1 MRGSTNPM
9 ETLGAQQLKS
19 QYGSTRIKD
28 KQQELVRLARDL
40 VEITIEIVTDKF
52 KANTMIEMSQTELP
66 TNRQVEEQLKQLM
79 QQAQQA
85 AMSPQGQQMMQQ
97 QPEQVQQ
104 IQQQVMSQVGKLK
117 KQPTIEQVMKLVKDQ
132 RARAFT
138 FDIETDSTI
147 QADEQAEKQQRNEFT
162 AVLAQLLPQL
172 AQMIASEPKTADFCG
187 EILKFTTAPYRA
199 GRSLESAID
208 GLVEQMK
215 QKGDQPAGDD
225 PTTAANKVT
234 LQVET
239 MKVQQKDKSDQETMK
254 LQREE
259 MQMKD
264 KQHAA
269 TLENQR
275 RIEMAKLQAAGQDDE
290 AKAGLQNQKMMHEGE
305 KHQIKMIESEAN
317 LDATRQKLE
326 LAKEQQQMKSQDM
339 VAKQNERQQMLSFKQ
354 QQATATKGI
363 VP

>member
-1 MRGSTNPM
+1 
-9 ETLGAQQLKS
+9 
-19 QYGSTRIKD
+19 
-28 KQQELVRLARDL
+28 
-40 VEITIEIVTDKF
+40 
-52 KANTMIEMSQTELP
+52 
-66 TNRQVEEQLKQLM
+66 
-79 QQAQQA
+79 
-85 AMSPQGQQMMQQ
+85 MMQQ

-104 IQQQVMSQVGKLK
+104 IQQQVQSQIEKLRK
-117 KQPTIEQVMKLVKDQ
+117 APSIDQVLKLVKDY

-215 QKGDQPAGDD
+215 QKGDTPQGDD
-225 PTTAANKVT
+225 PATVQNKT
-234 LQVET
+234 NLQIET
-239 MKVQQKDKSDQETMK
+239 MKVQQKDKADQETIK
-254 LQREE
+254 LHREE

-264 KQHAA
+264 RQHTA

-275 RIEMAKLQAAGQDDE
+275 RIELAKLQAAGQDDE
-290 AKAGLQNQKMMHEGE
+290 AKAALQNQKMMHDRES
-305 KHQIKMIESEAN
+305 HQIEMVESEAN
-317 LDATRQKLE
+317 LDATRQKVE

-339 VAKQNERQQMLSFKQ
+339 VAKQNERQQMAAFKQ
-354 QQATATKGI
+354 QQATAAKGI